1 MGSTLVQVCAD
12 TPAKVEAF
20 RKEMQP
26 LRQTLK
32 TNQFLG
38 GSKPNYAD
46 IAVAGN
52 FLVRGWLWPFVLL
65 RLLWAL
71 HAVASHPAC
80 AECYR
85 ASDALCR
92 SHAELVTI
100 VWLVCC
106 QMLVHSYYA
115 GSDVLVHC
123 SDANVVW
130 YSGHGPSAKCSCW
143 PRMTQ
148 FMSGVSACSR
158 SLMAQSGTASA
169 TLSRHF

>member
-1 MGSTLVQVCAD
+1 VGSTLVQVCAD

-20 RKEMQP
+20 RKEMEP

-52 FLVRGWLWPFVLL
+52 FLVRRWLWPFVLL
-65 RLLWAL
+65 RLSWTLY
-71 HAVASHPAC
+71 AVASHLAC
-80 AECYR
+80 AECCT

-92 SHAELVTI
+92 LHAELVKV

-106 QMLVHSYYA
+106 QLLVHSYYA

-123 SDANVVW
+123 SDMSVLCC
-130 YSGHGPSAKCSCW
+130 SGHGPLAKCSCW

-148 FMSGVSACSR
+148 FMSGVSAYFR
-158 SLMAQSGTASA
+158 SLMAQSRTASA